1 MNTEI
6 MAPRKNKR
14 NEVGRAIAQ
23 SIIEQYQPQNAQD
36 MQNAIVQTI
45 FVIRRFTEP
54 MMAI

>member
-36 MQNAIVQTI
+36 MQNAIKD
-45 FVIRRFTEP
+45 ELLW
-54 MMAI
+54 MGG